1 MGADSSDIY
10 RSLEQRI
17 DNVMIL
23 GRVLKTEPKSK
34 QKTGTGNRGLGG
46 ARGSC
51 RVDRNE
57 VARAFKL
64 RSNPRASSVTAVGR
78 GEVHV

>member
-23 GRVLKTEPKSK
+23 GGVLKTEPKSK

-46 ARGSC
+46 TILHHYC
-51 RVDRNE
+51 ITPLLYDY
-57 VARAFKL
+57 
-64 RSNPRASSVTAVGR
+64 VTI
-78 GEVHV
+78 

>member
-17 DNVMIL
+17 DNVVIL
-23 GRVLKTEPKSK
+23 GGVLKTEPKSK

-46 ARGSC
+46 TACVGHAPLQPYLFILVVSGSDFLPQ
-51 RVDRNE
+51 V
-57 VARAFKL
+57 
-64 RSNPRASSVTAVGR
+64 P
-78 GEVHV
+78 

>member
-23 GRVLKTEPKSK
+23 GGVLKTEPKSK
-34 QKTGTGNRGLGG
+34 QKTGTGNRALGG
-46 ARGSC
+46 SLANFEAFTSC
-51 RVDRNE
+51 KAMSYV
-57 VARAFKL
+57 
-64 RSNPRASSVTAVGR
+64 
-78 GEVHV
+78 